1 MINPCEKNHI
11 FYARINSCE
20 KNEFFV
26 TRKAFRRVFTVRGT
40 RAVRRIR
47 RKLPECSPDR
57 AE

>member
-1 MINPCEKNHI
+1 M

-26 TRKAFRRVFTVRGT
+26 TRKAFCFFTVRDK